1 MSVAYDGLGN
11 SPWDAIWYDG
21 EDEDLDVLD
30 CEMRVGAV
38 WRPPLVRVEKRER
51 RPAIYGF
58 QLRFAMGEAACK
70 QLSSLLGDTVE
81 FLPLRVK
88 RKTPLFVMH
97 PMLRVDLDEKAVVGR
112 NSVSGNIT
120 VIHRHRFV
128 EKQFEEGTHVFQ
140 LRQAPG
146 SAARDAGYP
155 CSGVYVSS
163 EFKSL
168 CEANVLPG
176 VAFENVCSQ

>member
-30 CEMRVGAV
+30 CEMRVGPV
-38 WRPPLVRVEKRER
+38 WRPPLVRVERRER

-58 QLRFAMGEAACK
+58 QLRFAMAEAACK

-81 FLPLRVK
+81 FLRLRVK

-97 PMLRVDLDEKAVVGR
+97 RCCVSIWMRKLW
-112 NSVSGNIT
+112 SVAIAS
-120 VIHRHRFV
+120 V
-128 EKQFEEGTHVFQ
+128 ETS
-140 LRQAPG
+140 P
-146 SAARDAGYP
+146 
-155 CSGVYVSS
+155 SS
-163 EFKSL
+163 IGIASL
-168 CEANVLPG
+168 K
-176 VAFENVCSQ
+176 